1 MDSMV
6 RIEEQV
12 RLAGET
18 VVEKDK
24 GVYVGVEGDDDNQ
37 NKAGDDGLGDIW
49 QEMSMAM
56 EISKVFGLY

>member
-1 MDSMV
+1 MEGIV
-6 RIEEQV
+6 RMEEQG

-24 GVYVGVEGDDDNQ
+24 GVYVGVEEDDDNRK
-37 NKAGDDGLGDIW
+37 KAEDDGLGDIW